1 MVFNRALRLMLVNN
15 GIILFVAGL
24 LTPLYAI
31 YVEEIGGQ
39 LIDASIAAS
48 ALPFAAAITV
58 LISGYVADKTDEDV
72 MIMVVGSL
80 FITLGFF
87 LYLFTHS
94 MTLVIINQV
103 LIGIGEAIY
112 APAFDSVYSLHLDK
126 RKAGRQWGAWEAM
139 RYITLSA
146 SALIGGIIVVK
157 TGFQT
162 LFIVMTLASLFNLIY
177 LFLYGREIINSH
189 KLNKH

>member
-31 YVEEIGGQ
+31 YVEEIGGR
-39 LIDASIAAS
+39 LIDVSIAAS
-48 ALPFAAAITV
+48 VLPFAAAITV
-58 LISGYVADKTDEDV
+58 LIAGYIADKTDEDV
-72 MIMVVGSL
+72 MIMVVGSV

-94 MTLVIINQV
+94 MAMVILNQA

-112 APAFDSVYSLHLDK
+112 APAFDSVYSLHLNK
-126 RKAGRQWGAWEAM
+126 KKAGRQWGAWEAM
-139 RYITLSA
+139 RYVTLSA
-146 SALIGGIIVVK
+146 SALIGGVIIVQ
-157 TGFQT
+157 TGFHT
-162 LFIVMTLASLFNLIY
+162 LFFIMTLASLFNLIY
-177 LFLYGREIINSH
+177 LFFYGREIINSH
-189 KLNKH
+189 KINK

>member
-1 MVFNRALRLMLVNN
+1 MVFNKALRLMLVNN

-31 YVEEIGGQ
+31 YVEEIGGK

-48 ALPFAAAITV
+48 VLPFAAAITV
-58 LISGYVADKTDEDV
+58 AISGYVADKTDEDV
-72 MIMVVGSL
+72 MIMVVGCI

-94 MTLVIINQV
+94 MTLVIINQA

-112 APAFDSVYSLHLDK
+112 APAFDSVYSMHLNK
-126 RKAGRQWGAWEAM
+126 KKAGRQWGAWEAM

-146 SALIGGIIVVK
+146 SALVGGFVVVRF
-157 TGFQT
+157 GFRT
-162 LFIVMTLASLFNLIY
+162 LFFVMTLASLLNMIY

-189 KLNKH
+189 KVKN